1 MNSGIN
7 RTLAIMRKE
16 LLHIVRNKGTFF
28 LTLVSPALLLIVLM
42 YAFTVDIKETP
53 VAVLDNDRSALSQRY
68 VRGLLATGD
77 VTMCGWASSYDD
89 LERRLEWGEIKA
101 AIIIPVGF
109 EDDMHSGREASL
121 QVLIDGTAPSS
132 ANHATAHVVGFTQ
145 NLAEEILREEL
156 ERAGYGELQF
166 QPIDLRIRTWYNPTL
181 RALVGYAPALL
192 AMVMGMPGILATMTL
207 AREKE
212 HGTLEQLITTPISKV
227 ELMWGKLVPYV
238 LSGLASVILCVALIV
253 YWFRV
258 PFRGSLTVFMLLS
271 ADFLLATLGIG
282 LLMSV
287 FIKTQQAAQLVALLV
302 FFFPGF
308 FLSGI
313 FIPLSSM
320 EPLMRMEAY
329 AIPTTHYVVIGRQV
343 FLKAWGLAQL
353 WPYAVALLV
362 IGLMMMGLAI
372 VLFRKKLG

>member
-1 MNSGIN
+1 MNISFK
-7 RTLAIMRKE
+7 RTLAVMHKE
-16 LLHIVRNKGTFF
+16 FLHIVRNRGTFI
-28 LTLVSPALLLIVLM
+28 LTLVSPALLLVVFM

-53 VAVLDNDRSALSQRY
+53 IAVLDNDHSALSQRY
-68 VRGLLATGD
+68 VSGLLATGD
-77 VTMCGWASSYDD
+77 VTMRGWASGYDD

-101 AIIIPVGF
+101 AVIIPAGF
-109 EDDMHSGREASL
+109 EVDVRSGREASL
-121 QVLIDGTAPSS
+121 QVLIDGTSPSS

-145 NLAEEILREEL
+145 SMAEEILREDL
-156 ERAGYGELQF
+156 ERMGYGELQF
-166 QPIDLRIRTWYNPTL
+166 QPIDLRVRTWYNPTL
-181 RALVGYAPALL
+181 RAIVGYAPALL
-192 AMVMGMPGILATMTL
+192 GIVMGVPGILATMTL
-207 AREKE
+207 AKEKE
-212 HGTLEQLITTPISKV
+212 HGTLEQLITTPISRG
-227 ELMWGKLVPYV
+227 ELLVGKLVPYM
-238 LSGLASVILCVALIV
+238 LSGLASVLFCVALIV

-258 PFRGSLTVFMLLS
+258 PFRGSLTIFMLLS

-302 FFFPGF
+302 FFFPGM

-343 FLKAWGLAQL
+343 FLKAWGLIQL
-353 WPYAVALLV
+353 WPFAVALLLIGV
-362 IGLMMMGLAI
+362 IALALA
-372 VLFRKKLG
+372 VSLFQKKLR